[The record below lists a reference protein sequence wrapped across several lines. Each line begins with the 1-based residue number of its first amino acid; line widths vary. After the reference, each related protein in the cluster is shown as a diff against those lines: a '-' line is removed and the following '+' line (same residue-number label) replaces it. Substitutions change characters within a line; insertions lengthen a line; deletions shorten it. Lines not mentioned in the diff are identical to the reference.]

1 MILSAG
7 WVFVTAIRL
16 MSLDFRPLRCAAC
29 DIRCRI
35 SAILSRM
42 CADISLLGGISE
54 IIGASPNLEVLFRN
68 SEQFAHLS
76 IEEALTRTIRL
87 DPLAVDHE
95 LRNCALA
102 SVPDDLVR
110 SLRIALDIDLAERN
124 VVLFEEVLGLAT
136 IAAPE
141 RGIDGEI
148 HASIVA

>member
-1 MILSAG
+1 MIFSADC
-7 WVFVTAIRL
+7 VFVTAMRT
-16 MSLDFRPLRCAAC
+16 MSLGFRPLRCAAC
-29 DIRCRI
+29 DILRWI
-35 SAILSRM
+35 SAILSGM
-42 CADISLLGGISE
+42 SAATSLLDGIGE
-54 IIGASPNLEVLFRN
+54 IIGASPNSEFLFRN

-141 RGIDGEI
+141 RGID
-148 HASIVA
+148 